1 MPYPILE
8 PPGSKRTNNGDRHP
22 SGLSELQSKVCFS
35 VTLRCPAWV
44 CETKMACDGV
54 QSQSLFSE
62 NNAMKETKEQL
73 KARAQQIVRALK
85 KTYPDATC
93 ALSHTNP
100 LELLIATIL
109 SAQCT
114 DERVNIVTATLFRKY
129 HGAAEYAE
137 ADPAELEKDINSVTF
152 FRNKAKAIQTT
163 ARLLLEKHNGQVPQ
177 TLEELVKLSG
187 VGRKTANVVLGTAF
201 GIPTG
206 VVVDTHVMRL
216 TQLLGLTKNKEPEK
230 IEQDLMAILPKNEWI
245 DFSHRLIW
253 HGRRVCKA
261 RKPACDACS
270 LEPYCPSS
278 LLKVPSDKK
287 KT

>member
-1 MPYPILE
+1 
-8 PPGSKRTNNGDRHP
+8 
-22 SGLSELQSKVCFS
+22 
-35 VTLRCPAWV
+35 
-44 CETKMACDGV
+44 
-54 QSQSLFSE
+54 
-62 NNAMKETKEQL
+62 MKETKEQL

-93 ALSHTNP
+93 ALNHTNP

-129 HGAAEYAE
+129 GSAAEFAA
-137 ADPAELEKDINSVTF
+137 ADPAELERDINSVTF
-152 FRNKAKAIQTT
+152 FRNKTKSIQTT
-163 ARLLLEKHNGQVPQ
+163 CRLLLEKYQGQVPR

-216 TQLLGLTKNKEPEK
+216 TQLLKLTEHKEPEK
-230 IEQDLMAILPKNEWI
+230 IEQDLIAILPKKEWI

-261 RKPACDACS
+261 RKPACEICS

-278 LLKVPSDKK
+278 RLKVPSAKK
-287 KT
+287 SK